1 MSVIKYYVTKRF
13 KHQDNVYFQTQ
24 SRRISMLAD
33 TINKENIHQMVVKFY
48 SVVLKDETV
57 GPFFI
62 EKLGDKLS
70 TFLWQEH
77 IKLLTNFWASIALG
91 DTEYRGNPFGPHT
104 RLQGLKRET
113 FDQWLILFFGVL
125 DEIYTPEVA
134 AQFKE
139 RSTIIAG
146 NFMRNLQL

>member
-1 MSVIKYYVTKRF
+1 
-13 KHQDNVYFQTQ
+13 
-24 SRRISMLAD
+24 MLE
-33 TINKENIHQMVVKFY
+33 TEITKENINTMVVKFY
-48 SVVLKDETV
+48 AVVLKDETV

-62 EKLGDKLS
+62 EKLGDNLG

-104 RLQGLKRET
+104 RLVDLKRET
-113 FDQWLILFFGVL
+113 FDQWLILFFSVVDG
-125 DEIYTPEVA
+125 IYTPEVS
-134 AQFKE
+134 AQVKE
-139 RSTIIAG
+139 RATVIAG

>member
-1 MSVIKYYVTKRF
+1 
-13 KHQDNVYFQTQ
+13 
-24 SRRISMLAD
+24 MLQNEI
-33 TINKENIHQMVVKFY
+33 TKENINTMVVKFY

-62 EKLGDKLS
+62 EKLGDNLG

-113 FDQWLILFFGVL
+113 FDQWLILFFSVVDG
-125 DEIYTPEVA
+125 IYTPEVS

-139 RSTIIAG
+139 RATIIAG
-146 NFMRNLQL
+146 NFMRNLNL